1 MIIDHDVHLHTT
13 LSSCCGDKR
22 QTPTVVLERA
32 RRLGLKTVGFANHLW
47 DPAVPGPSDWYIPQ
61 TLDHVLEIR
70 RQLPADTGGIRVL
83 IGCESEYC
91 GGGKVGI
98 TRAGAKRLDYVL
110 IPAHH
115 FHMPGFTVPADLT
128 AAGHDV
134 VADLMMRRFDEL
146 VALGIATGIAHPFLA
161 LGFLGRLD
169 AILSRISEER
179 FLDSFNRAATAGV
192 SIEMHADMFPGSH
205 PAADHAYGDE
215 TFLRIMSL
223 AYRAGCRF
231 HFASDAHDPE
241 SMDGILKL
249 GEYADMIGITAEDVH
264 PAFRS

>member
-13 LSSCCGDKR
+13 LSSCCDDKR
-22 QTPTVVLERA
+22 QTPAVVLERA

-70 RQLPADTGGIRVL
+70 RQLPADTGGLRVL

-98 TRAGAKRLDYVL
+98 TRAGAAKLDYVL

-115 FHMPGFTVPADLT
+115 FHMPGFTVPADLRQ
-128 AAGHDV
+128 AGSDV
-134 VADLMMRRFDEL
+134 VAELVAQRFDEL
-146 VALGIATGIAHPFLA
+146 VALGLITGVAHPFVV
-161 LGFLGRLD
+161 LGFLDRLD
-169 AILSRISEER
+169 DILSRIPDER
-179 FLDSFNRAATAGV
+179 FLDSFGRAAAAGV
-192 SIEMHADMFPGSH
+192 SIEMHAGMFPGPH
-205 PAADHAYGDE
+205 PPAGHAYGDE

-231 HFASDAHDPE
+231 HFGSDAHDPE
-241 SMDGILKL
+241 AMDGILKL
-249 GEYADMIGITAEDVH
+249 GEYADMIGIDVDDVH